1 MGQYNKIQTIFL
13 RDDTN
18 AIIPTEITTAELK
31 ATKNLLFEGTEKID
45 GTNMRVEIDWRG
57 YDDWTIQIKGKTDN
71 ANIPK
76 PLEKRMHEIFD
87 NLKVNEVF
95 DYSEPI
101 KITIYGEGYGAGI
114 QKGGGRYIS
123 KGVDFIL
130 FDVRIGDW
138 WLLRNSL
145 EDIAEK
151 IGVEIVPIIGYFTIK
166 DACKFVKNGFKS
178 TISEDKDLIAEG
190 LVLKAPCGIRARN
203 GERIMTKI
211 KYKDFQDFMRK
222 HPEVDIDELIEQI

>member
-45 GTNMRVEIDWRG
+45 GTNMRVEIDWRS

>member
-1 MGQYNKIQTIFL
+1 MGQYNKIQTAFK
-13 RDDTN
+13 RGDGNT
-18 AIIPTEITTAELK
+18 IIPTEITTPELE

-45 GTNMRVEIDWRG
+45 GTNMRVEIDWRS
-57 YDDWTIQIKGKTDN
+57 YDDWTITIHGKTDN

-76 PLEKRMHEIFD
+76 TLEKRMHEIFD

-101 KITIYGEGYGAGI
+101 HITIYGEGYGAGI
-114 QKGGGRYIS
+114 QKGGGCYIS

-138 WLLRNSL
+138 WLLRNGI
-145 EDIAEK
+145 EDIAQK
-151 IGVEIVPIIGYFTIK
+151 IGVKIVPIIGYFTIK
-166 DACKFVKNGFKS
+166 DACKLVKHGFKS
-178 TISEDKDLIAEG
+178 TIAEDKNLIAEG
-190 LVLKAPCGIRARN
+190 LVLKAPCGIRTRS

-222 HPEVDIDELIEQI
+222 HPEVNLDELIEEI

>member
-31 ATKNLLFEGTEKID
+31 ATKSLLFEGTEKID

-222 HPEVDIDELIEQI
+222 HPEVDLDELIEQI